1 MNINIFGST
10 GVIGNKVL
18 RLIKKHSI
26 KININ
31 LLVCKKNYKK
41 LIYQI
46 QKYKPKYVYI
56 EDKKYIPI
64 LKNKKLNTRIIFD
77 KKDLDTFLFNST
89 TYMTVL
95 AIEGIASLNYLKPI
109 IENTKNLGLVNKEC
123 IVSSGH
129 LFKKLQLNK
138 KINIYPLDSEHFSLF
153 NYFSRNKINK
163 EIKKIYITASG
174 GSLYKKN
181 IKNTKIKFNDVI
193 KHPKWE
199 MGIKNTIDSSTLAN
213 KCLEVIEAKYLF
225 NIDFNKIDILIHPEA
240 LVHSIIEF
248 NDYTYVFNYFFNDM
262 DIPLLNF
269 LITLTKKDNFPI
281 INKYK
286 IDKDFSLSFDSKS
299 LRNYPI
305 YNLFK
310 SLNKNN
316 PVNLINFNIL
326 NESAVNLYI
335 NGKIKFHQIPGF
347 IKKNLVYKEKINLNS
362 INKILDYNNKII
374 YKLNKK
380 YFLDD

>member
-1 MNINIFGST
+1 
-10 GVIGNKVL
+10 
-18 RLIKKHSI
+18 
-26 KININ
+26 
-31 LLVCKKNYKK
+31 
-41 LIYQI
+41 
-46 QKYKPKYVYI
+46 
-56 EDKKYIPI
+56 
-64 LKNKKLNTRIIFD
+64 
-77 KKDLDTFLFNST
+77 
-89 TYMTVL
+89 
-95 AIEGIASLNYLKPI
+95 
-109 IENTKNLGLVNKEC
+109 
-123 IVSSGH
+123 
-129 LFKKLQLNK
+129 
-138 KINIYPLDSEHFSLF
+138 
-153 NYFSRNKINK
+153 
-163 EIKKIYITASG
+163 
-174 GSLYKKN
+174 
-181 IKNTKIKFNDVI
+181 
-193 KHPKWE
+193 
-199 MGIKNTIDSSTLAN
+199 
-213 KCLEVIEAKYLF
+213 
-225 NIDFNKIDILIHPEA
+225 
-240 LVHSIIEF
+240 
-248 NDYTYVFNYFFNDM
+248 M